1 MSWVNILKKN
11 DKEFEVTVEKEVEIK
26 EDIIHIYDPNILD
39 IDEEFDNLFA
49 NKIYD
54 IKFDFKQVI
63 DDNTLPFLNIKS
75 TKNLFFDFIKYNCSN
90 YYKLKKRVNK
100 ENEEYLNELEEE
112 EQEYY
117 DLSIEND

>member
-1 MSWVNILKKN
+1 MKRDKWTEIENFDIGDIILYKKN
-11 DKEFEVTVEKEVEIK
+11 KM
-26 EDIIHIYDPNILD
+26 IYR
-39 IDEEFDNLFA
+39 
-49 NKIYD
+49 IYD

-75 TKNLFFDFIKYNCSN
+75 TKNLFFEYIKYNCSN

-117 DLSIEND
+117 DLSNEND